1 MNTKKICIFFM
12 IIIATFCFVMF
23 IHKKTYAESIDDT
36 FIGADDFVE
45 VGKDTEI
52 NKQQLQ
58 TTSGYIYNALL
69 AIAISFTVIVGIILG
84 IKFMMADAENKAS
97 IKESLMPYV
106 ISCSVIFGAF
116 TIWKLV
122 VNILK

>member
-23 IHKKTYAESIDDT
+23 IPKKTYAESIDDT